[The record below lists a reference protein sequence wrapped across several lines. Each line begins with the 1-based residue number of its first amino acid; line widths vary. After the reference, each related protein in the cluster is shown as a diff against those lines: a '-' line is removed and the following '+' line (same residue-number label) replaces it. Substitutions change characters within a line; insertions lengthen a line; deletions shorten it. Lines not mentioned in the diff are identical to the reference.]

1 MLVPVAPSN
10 GSLAPPGDTEPG
22 RKAETSLAPQVF
34 ASYLV
39 LGKEESGKV
48 DSHANPPNRNVITAT
63 LSCTF
68 QMKSTNSLGHI
79 SVSFSFPVM
88 RKKILHL
95 KKRTQRIEKFLE
107 SSSMQASPP
116 VLP

>member
-39 LGKEESGKV
+39 LQKAESGKV
-48 DSHANPPNRNVITAT
+48 HSHTNPPNRNVI
-63 LSCTF
+63 
-68 QMKSTNSLGHI
+68 
-79 SVSFSFPVM
+79 
-88 RKKILHL
+88 
-95 KKRTQRIEKFLE
+95 
-107 SSSMQASPP
+107 MQLCP
-116 VLP
+116 VLSR